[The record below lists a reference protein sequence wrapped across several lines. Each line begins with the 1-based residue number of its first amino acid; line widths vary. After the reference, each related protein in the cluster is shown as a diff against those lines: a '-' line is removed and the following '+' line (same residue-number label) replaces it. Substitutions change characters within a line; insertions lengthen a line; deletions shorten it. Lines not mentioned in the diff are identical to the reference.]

1 MFKTRGEGRRKGY
14 SIISEESGAKEKEK
28 KPPPPQTK
36 NKELDRP
43 GLLHLD
49 KVGRGGGRLAL
60 GWTPGNE
67 PDRMENVECDHGDE
81 LQEVEREGCS
91 SDADRREREKVRE
104 GVWGRTIMAPSR
116 TSKRVW
122 FSMIGPERRRVDD
135 LGSKRGPEGE

>member
-1 MFKTRGEGRRKGY
+1 MYKTRGEGRRKEY
-14 SIISEESGAKEKEK
+14 SIISEESGAREEKRTK
-28 KPPPPQTK
+28 KK
-36 NKELDRP
+36 KLDRP

-91 SDADRREREKVRE
+91 SDADRRGE
-104 GVWGRTIMAPSR
+104 
-116 TSKRVW
+116 KRV
-122 FSMIGPERRRVDD
+122 ERGWGDVRSWLRRGRQR
-135 LGSKRGPEGE
+135 GSGSR